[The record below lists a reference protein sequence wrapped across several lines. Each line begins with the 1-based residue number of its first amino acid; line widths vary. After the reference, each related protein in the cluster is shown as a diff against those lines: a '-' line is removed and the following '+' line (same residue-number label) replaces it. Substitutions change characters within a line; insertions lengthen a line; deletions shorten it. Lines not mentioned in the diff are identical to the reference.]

1 MCPSTISAD
10 LTFLNHIPGVLVMVA
25 ITPLQTWLFA
35 RDHKRHGY
43 GRPEARFLLSLGA
56 VWLFP
61 ISLLWYAFTS
71 DGKTSYWS
79 PIVAGAVLGFAEAL
93 IWLSM
98 LNYVTGKIPSK
109 VPDPVLTITLDS
121 YPDVAASAIA
131 AFLVPSFVLAAAL
144 SHLGILMINNV
155 TTKWAMA
162 IIGFISFGLC
172 GLVYILY
179 FFGARIRKRSKF
191 AMA

>member
-1 MCPSTISAD
+1 MCPSTIPAD

-71 DGKTSYWS
+71 DGKTSYRS
-79 PIVAGAVLGFAEAL
+79 PIVAGAVLGFADAL

-109 VPDPVLTITLDS
+109 VPDPVRTMNYHS
-121 YPDVAASAIA
+121 R
-131 AFLVPSFVLAAAL
+131 
-144 SHLGILMINNV
+144 
-155 TTKWAMA
+155 
-162 IIGFISFGLC
+162 FISRRCCICSSGFSRP
-172 GLVYILY
+172 V
-179 FFGARIRKRSKF
+179 IRPCCRTLSSWYSDD
-191 AMA
+191 